1 KRVRDVVGEVDYMC
15 ELKIDGLA
23 VSLKYEAGRFVQGTT
38 RGDGTVG
45 ENITSNLRT
54 IKAIPLEI
62 KNPLSFEVRGEAYM
76 PKASLERLSAEKE
89 DKGERLFPNP
99 RKSAAAPLRQDAPK
113 LADRRHLTVF
123 LDGVNPLTELDAK
136 IQSEAMDR

>member
-1 KRVRDVVGEVDYMC
+1 MLSLSNAFNAEELRAFDKRVRDMVGEVDYMC

-23 VSLKYEAGRFVQGTT
+23 VSLKYESGRFVQGTT

-62 KNPLSFEVRGEAYM
+62 KNPLSFEVRGEVYM
-76 PKASLERLSAEKE
+76 PKASFSAFSLSKE
-89 DKGERLFPNP
+89 ALG
-99 RKSAAAPLRQDAPK
+99 
-113 LADRRHLTVF
+113 
-123 LDGVNPLTELDAK
+123 
-136 IQSEAMDR
+136 I